1 MNNQG
6 KSLIAFLA
14 GVAAGSAIGVLFA
27 PEKGEVTRDKISTN
41 LGDYRDQ
48 LKNFIT
54 ELRERGEEVA
64 LEYVGGDNNAKAEG
78 KKVVNEARQKAEKLL
93 EDVEDLMGQIKSKA

>member
-6 KSLIAFLA
+6 KSLIAFIA
-14 GVAAGSAIGVLFA
+14 GVAAGSAIGILFA
-27 PEKGEVTRDKISTN
+27 PEKGEVTRGKISTN

-48 LKNFIT
+48 LKNFIN

-93 EDVEDLMGQIKSKA
+93 EDVEDLMGQIKSKS

>member
-14 GVAAGSAIGVLFA
+14 GIAAGSAIGVLFA

-64 LEYVGGDNNAKAEG
+64 LEYVGGDNIAKAEG

>member
-14 GVAAGSAIGVLFA
+14 GIAAGSAIGVLFA

>member
-1 MNNQG
+1 MNTQA

-14 GVAAGSAIGVLFA
+14 GIAAGSAIGILFA
-27 PEKGEVTRDKISTN
+27 PEKGEVTREKLSGS

-48 LKNFIT
+48 LKNFIKD
-54 ELRERGEEVA
+54 LRERGEEVA
-64 LEYVGGDNNAKAEG
+64 LEYAGGDNNAKAEG